1 MFSPKTG
8 NGTAAGVDPPDGPI
22 TGETVVPSR
31 WRNSPQIGPMPLAG
45 DNTGILNQWK
55 PGFPMM

>member
-8 NGTAAGVDPPDGPI
+8 HGTAAGGPSRWPI
-22 TGETVVPSR
+22 TGETVVPYR

-55 PGFPMM
+55 LGFSMM